1 MPIAFGNATDLGNN
15 GLSFIAADPPIIGP
29 RAIHTAPH
37 TLGAGSNAI
46 FVAVEGAFPPVDD
59 ITSVT
64 YGGYALIEV
73 AKYVPQI
80 EDNQRCLYL
89 YGLID
94 PPAGTHDVVTECEG
108 NHYLAVLAM
117 DYSGATAEDIS
128 VIRNV
133 ALQGSTELTT
143 TIDVIRPDSWV
154 VLLESGYDEDVA
166 RAGPGVVGPR
176 THGEQWGSPSFFDS
190 GAGVP
195 AGDYQF
201 TTYRDPPGENYPGI
215 LHLAIAFAPADSTP
229 PAPGFNR
236 AADLGHNNFI
246 SPVLRAS
253 YTLGAGSN
261 LLFVAFVG
269 DPVRGFTSGALPQL
283 PARPSQPLPAVDDVL
298 WVRWGSQDL
307 SLAAKITMPPE
318 DWPPEVTEHERWGYI
333 YYLENPLPGTRQI
346 EIQCGPLQSFIAA
359 AAADYRG
366 ARLTGINAWRQN
378 FFPYAQD
385 APFTTEIDPTS
396 PCWVFLYTDQNT
408 DPPTEPP
415 PAPADDS
422 CVLRIV
428 AGGFT
433 PGSNPGPWGRPAI
446 FDSNRA
452 VPAGAYAISTEQG
465 NRYPGTGIVHLAVAF
480 EVEAPTAPVAV
491 DLDPVVHAPVHASG
505 TLAARVFARP
515 TALALDAAVH
525 PVAPARGDLPV
536 QIFSGAFPIVALD
549 PATFP
554 PVIARGDLPAQI
566 FGTAA
571 PIIALDPATFPL
583 HLAAE
588 LGVRIIARPTGLALD
603 AVVHP
608 LGATG
613 RLAARIYARPLAM
626 HFIPFPQTFDAV
638 GRLPVR
644 VNLSSLLSATIEH
657 LRRNVPALGGRIAGA
672 ADYVTALQSDN
683 ATMPLPAGYVL
694 PLDQEANGNL
704 VMVGLEQ
711 VVTRTFGVVVEF
723 ATAADRRG
731 QAPAMR
737 YDEIQEQLCRALLL
751 WQPQAAIGGPG
762 TGRVPNHQGFYLAG
776 GRMLDFNR
784 ARLFYQWEFALDWQL
799 FSAG

>member
-89 YGLID
+89 YGLVD
-94 PPAGTHDVVTECEG
+94 PPAGTHDVITECEG

-190 GAGVP
+190 GAAVP
-195 AGDYQF
+195 AGEHQF
-201 TTYRDPPGENYPGI
+201 TTYRSPPDVNYPGI
-215 LHLAIAFAPADSTP
+215 LHLAIAFAPA
-229 PAPGFNR
+229 
-236 AADLGHNNFI
+236 
-246 SPVLRAS
+246 
-253 YTLGAGSN
+253 
-261 LLFVAFVG
+261 
-269 DPVRGFTSGALPQL
+269 
-283 PARPSQPLPAVDDVL
+283 
-298 WVRWGSQDL
+298 
-307 SLAAKITMPPE
+307 LAE
-318 DWPPEVTEHERWGYI
+318 
-333 YYLENPLPGTRQI
+333 
-346 EIQCGPLQSFIAA
+346 
-359 AAADYRG
+359 
-366 ARLTGINAWRQN
+366 
-378 FFPYAQD
+378 
-385 APFTTEIDPTS
+385 
-396 PCWVFLYTDQNT
+396 
-408 DPPTEPP
+408 
-415 PAPADDS
+415 
-422 CVLRIV
+422 
-428 AGGFT
+428 
-433 PGSNPGPWGRPAI
+433 
-446 FDSNRA
+446 
-452 VPAGAYAISTEQG
+452 
-465 NRYPGTGIVHLAVAF
+465 
-480 EVEAPTAPVAV
+480 PVAV
-491 DLDPVVHAPVHASG
+491 TLEPATHAPVHAAG
-505 TLAARVFARP
+505 MLAARVFARP
-515 TALALDAAVH
+515 TALALDAAGH
-525 PVAPARGDLPV
+525 PVVPVRGDLPV
-536 QIFSGAFPIVALD
+536 HVFSGAFPIVAID

-554 PVIARGDLPAQI
+554 PVVARGDLPAQI

-571 PIIALDPATFPL
+571 PILALDPAAFPL

-588 LGVRIIARPTGLALD
+588 LGVRIVARPTGLALD
-603 AVVHP
+603 AVAHP
-608 LGATG
+608 LAATG
-613 RLAARIYARPLAM
+613 RLAARVYARPLAM
-626 HFIPFPQTFDAV
+626 HFIAFPQTFDAT

-683 ATMPLPAGYVL
+683 ATMQLPAGYVL

-711 VVTRTFGVVVEF
+711 IVTRTFGVVVEF
-723 ATAADRRG
+723 AVADRRG